1 MSLNLSNLLFS
12 TDVSLGTLWRVKES
26 VWKDQ
31 LPTFYISKKSK
42 KMHPGL
48 SILNDEDKSSCKIVP
63 LLHGTSCSKGPVVV
77 KGFSNDSEK
86 YGENHKSSFG
96 KILRPA
102 RIPKKKMEEYDLSNS
117 FFKSDLGPM
126 WYLEFDV
133 MPNRHKPRVS
143 IDEKE
148 KLDLFLKRKMAE
160 DE

>member
-1 MSLNLSNLLFS
+1 MSLNLSNLLYN

-31 LPTFYISKKSK
+31 LPTFYISQKSK

-48 SILNDEDKSSCKIVP
+48 SILNDEVKSSSKIVP
-63 LLHGTSCSKGPVVV
+63 LLHGTSSSKGPVVV

-86 YGENHKSSFG
+86 YDENHKCSFG
-96 KILRPA
+96 KILRPV

-117 FFKSDLGPM
+117 VFKSDLGPM
-126 WYLEFDV
+126 WYVEFDV
-133 MPNRHKPRVS
+133 IPNRDKPRVS